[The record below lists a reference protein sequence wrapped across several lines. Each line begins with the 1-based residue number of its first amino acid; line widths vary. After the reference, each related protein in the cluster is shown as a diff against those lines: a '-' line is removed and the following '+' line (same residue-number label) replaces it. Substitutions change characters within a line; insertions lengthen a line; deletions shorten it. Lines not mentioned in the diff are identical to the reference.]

1 MSKDLPVLPPMD
13 RRNALKIMAAAAATP
28 AVLASCQPAID
39 RTGTAGAG
47 QATGNVRAAGT
58 AADPDLV
65 SPVVPWDLT
74 LTADELESLAALCDV
89 IIPADDR
96 SPSASQVGAHQ
107 YIDEWV
113 SAPYDRM
120 RRDKVLIRGGLLWL
134 DAEAIRRFGE
144 GPRFRDV
151 SLERKHAICD
161 DICYRPEAAPE
172 FRAAARFFDKV
183 RDLTAGAFFT
193 TEEGMRDLPYIGNT
207 PLERWDPPPAEVLRH
222 LGLE

>member
-1 MSKDLPVLPPMD
+1 MSEDLPVLPPMD
-13 RRNALKIMAAAAATP
+13 RRKALKVMAAAAAAP
-28 AVLASCQPAID
+28 AVLASCQPATD
-39 RTGTAGAG
+39 GTGTAAG
-47 QATGNVRAAGT
+47 PVAAGNARAAGT

-65 SPVVPWDLT
+65 APVVPWDRT
-74 LTADELESLAALCDV
+74 LTADELEGLAALCDV

-96 SPSASQVGAHQ
+96 SPSAGQVGAHH

-113 SAPYDRM
+113 SAPYDGM

-134 DAEAIRRFGE
+134 DAEAARRFGE
-144 GPRFRDV
+144 GTRFREL

-161 DICYRPEAAPE
+161 DICYRPDASPE